1 MKCSVPHVSAY
12 EFPLLIKSLLR
23 APLSQRTPHEIVYR
37 DQLRFTYPQ
46 FAERISR
53 LASALEQLGVRF
65 GDTVAVMDWDSHRYL
80 EAYFA
85 IPMLGAVLQTVN
97 VRLSPEQVA
106 YCIDH
111 AEASVLLCN
120 IEFLPLY
127 QAIAPHIKGV
137 KKIVWI
143 SEDGSM
149 PGALGGQY
157 EYESFIAAGDP
168 KFAFKD
174 FDENSRATIFYTTG
188 TTGLPKGVSFT
199 HRQLVL
205 HTLALLPAFGMT
217 RETVYMPMTP
227 MFHVHAWGTPYAAT
241 CFGAKQIYPGRY
253 APDMLLKL
261 IDTEKVTMTH
271 SVPTILQM
279 LFATPGNETVDL
291 SNLRM
296 IIGGA
301 AFPKALCEAALKRG
315 IDIFGGYGMSETCP
329 LLTIV
334 QLFPESSGGEKE
346 ISYRTKA
353 GKPVPL
359 VELRIVDENM
369 NDVPHD
375 GVASGEVVVRA
386 PWLTQSYFK
395 NPEATAEL
403 WAGGYLHTQDIGT
416 IDDQGY
422 LLITDR
428 IKDVIKTGGEW
439 VSSLALEDIIGRHP
453 GVAEIA
459 VIGVP
464 DPKWS
469 ERPLAIVVK
478 RPGATVTA
486 DDIKA
491 EVLRHAD
498 LGVVSKFAVPETV
511 VFADAIEKTSVG
523 KLDKKLLRKKY
534 APAADLVPAPV
545 PVS

>member
-1 MKCSVPHVSAY
+1 MPAY
-12 EFPLLIKSLLR
+12 EFPLLIKNLLA
-23 APLSQRTPHEIVYR
+23 APISQRTPHEIVYR
-37 DQLRFTYPQ
+37 DTHRFTYDE
-46 FAERISR
+46 FAARVGR
-53 LASALEQLGVRF
+53 LGSALTRLGIGH

-111 AEASVLLCN
+111 AEATVLICN
-120 IEFLPLY
+120 LEFKPLY
-127 QAIAPHIKGV
+127 DAIAKHVP
-137 KKIVWI
+137 KIAKIIWI
-143 SEDGSM
+143 AEDGVLPEGL
-149 PGALGGQY
+149 PGEG
-157 EYESFIAAGDP
+157 EYEAFIKWGDP
-168 KFAFKD
+168 KFTFGD
-174 FDENSRATIFYTTG
+174 FDENTRATIFYTTG
-188 TTGLPKGVSFT
+188 TTGLPKGVTFT

-205 HTLALLPAFGMT
+205 HTLALLPAFGLS
-217 RETVYMPMTP
+217 REDVYMPMTP
-227 MFHVHAWGTPYAAT
+227 MFHVHAWGTPYAAVA
-241 CFGAKQIYPGRY
+241 FGCKQIYPGRY
-253 APDMLLKL
+253 QPDLLLKL
-261 IDTEKVTMTH
+261 IATEKVTLTH

-279 LFATPGNETVDL
+279 LFATPGNENVDF
-291 SNLRM
+291 SGLRM

-301 AFPKALCEAALKRG
+301 AFPRALCEAAVKRG

-334 QLFPESSGGEKE
+334 RLYPESRGGDKE

-359 VELRIVDENM
+359 VELRIVDDNM

-375 GVASGEVVVRA
+375 GVATGEVVVRA
-386 PWLTQSYFK
+386 PWLTQGYYK
-395 NPEATAEL
+395 NPEATEEL
-403 WAGGYLHTQDIGT
+403 WLGGYLHTQDIGN
-416 IDDQGY
+416 IDEQGY

-453 GVAEIA
+453 AVAEVA
-459 VIGVP
+459 VIGIP

-469 ERPLAIVVK
+469 ERPMAIVVL
-478 RPGATVTA
+478 RPGASLEASDV
-486 DDIKA
+486 KA
-491 EVLRHAD
+491 EVMRQAD
-498 LGVVSKFAVPETV
+498 AGVVSKFAVPETV

-534 APAADLVPAPV
+534 APAAQAPV
-545 PVS
+545 TVS